1 MSSSKKIPSFEQL
14 SRAILP
20 LGKPLHKLT
29 LVFGECQVKVS
40 SNSAKLDSVLRHYFY
55 EFVKPTESYNFEVI
69 CIEADPMQLELPF
82 RLKDPS
88 PGKAK
93 VKEEYC
99 DLPGGRVVKKRLT
112 GLNLLMGDN
121 GQNIAF
127 GPCEDNDNQV
137 INFINSRYLEWL
149 LKEPSVL
156 GHAAGVRFMNQGFA
170 FAGIAGAGK
179 STLALHLMSQGADF
193 VSNDRLVIKPKSE
206 QTWMQG
212 LPKLPRINPG
222 TALNNPDLIR
232 ILTNQEVDYFARMP
246 HSELW
251 QVESK
256 YDVYL
261 KQCFQPGNFVLETP
275 VQVLM
280 ILNWHLQGEPTQFQ
294 PVDLST
300 RRDLLRVFMKE
311 TGLFV
316 FPEAKDAKTDANEEQ
331 YLQALSP
338 LLVFEAR
345 GKVDF
350 KKAVKFCRELAETS
364 LTPSPMEAT

>member
-170 FAGIAGAGK
+170 FAGIANPDSFRQTLRQEGFFLAGFKEFKDHYGYTAQDVAALVAAALAQGAK
-179 STLALHLMSQGADF
+179 ALLTTEKDFVKLRPFFEEFPILALTIELRMNQGFDLFIA
-193 VSNDRLVIKPKSE
+193 E
-206 QTWMQG
+206 
-212 LPKLPRINPG
+212 RIG
-222 TALNNPDLIR
+222 T
-232 ILTNQEVDYFARMP
+232 
-246 HSELW
+246 
-251 QVESK
+251 
-256 YDVYL
+256 
-261 KQCFQPGNFVLETP
+261 
-275 VQVLM
+275 
-280 ILNWHLQGEPTQFQ
+280 
-294 PVDLST
+294 
-300 RRDLLRVFMKE
+300 
-311 TGLFV
+311 
-316 FPEAKDAKTDANEEQ
+316 EA
-331 YLQALSP
+331 
-338 LLVFEAR
+338 
-345 GKVDF
+345 
-350 KKAVKFCRELAETS
+350 
-364 LTPSPMEAT
+364 